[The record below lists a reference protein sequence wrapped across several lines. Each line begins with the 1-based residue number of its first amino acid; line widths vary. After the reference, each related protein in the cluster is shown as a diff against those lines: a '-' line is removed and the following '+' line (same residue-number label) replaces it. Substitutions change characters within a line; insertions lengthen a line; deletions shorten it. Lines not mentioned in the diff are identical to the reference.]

1 MYLFTVIST
10 FLLFII
16 FIDAELLVLD
26 NVHSYKD
33 TIKLYV
39 DKHSIISKILYC
51 IVFIII
57 VAFALPLTA
66 TLVLISG
73 YLFGYFGLIIA
84 IVSMV
89 AGSIITYYSLQIIT
103 DSLLKKRA
111 MPYLQISREY
121 FKKNELLYL
130 TCLRMFPLVP
140 FPVVTAIAGVSGVNI
155 GTFFVAT
162 LLGSLPA
169 CFALIVFGKKMDG
182 FIEGNESFTVSILI
196 SPEFLIALSIILCL
210 FIIPMLLK
218 GKFIVR

>member
-1 MYLFTVIST
+1 VYLFTVIIT

-103 DSLLKKRA
+103 DSFLKKRA

-121 FKKNELLYL
+121 FKS
-130 TCLRMFPLVP
+130 LRMFPLVP